1 MKKILIIIT
10 VISLISISNFCNS
23 KNNING
29 ISGKLKPISITKI
42 NVPEPSGLYF
52 DEITNSLWT
61 VSDESSKIY
70 QINFKGEVLNSFSL
84 SGIDLEG
91 ITFLND
97 TTIVTILERTR
108 EVVFLNINGKEIKR
122 FSLSIY
128 GKPNSGF
135 EGIEFNPNNNHLY
148 IVNEKVPCLLIET
161 DLKGNIIS
169 QNKIEFAEDL
179 SGLCYDKAKNELWII
194 SDESKAIYK
203 CKTDGTL
210 IQKFA
215 VEIKQIEGIAINFKE
230 SKLYIISDPEE
241 KLYIFNLP

>member
-1 MKKILIIIT
+1 MRNILIIVTAIFLVSIT
-10 VISLISISNFCNS
+10 NFCNS
-23 KNNING
+23 KNNANG
-29 ISGKLKPISITKI
+29 ISGKLKPISKTKI

-52 DEITNSLWT
+52 EESTNSLWT
-61 VSDESSKIY
+61 VSDESSKVYNIDFSGN
-70 QINFKGEVLNSFSL
+70 IINSFAIN
-84 SGIDLEG
+84 GFDLEG
-91 ITFLND
+91 ITFIND
-97 TTIVTILERTR
+97 TTIAIILERTR
-108 EVVFLNINGKEIKR
+108 EVVFLNSSGKEISR
-122 FSLSIY
+122 FSLSLY

-161 DLKGNIIS
+161 DLKGNIIF
-169 QNKIEFAEDL
+169 QIKIEFAEDL
-179 SGLCYDKAKNELWII
+179 SGLCYDKAQNELWII